1 MMQKIMLATIVTFA
15 LTLAAGPI
23 FIPYLRKLKFGQSVR
38 EDGPKTHLK
47 KSGTPTMGGI
57 MFVAAATITTLIF
70 SPWNKYMGI
79 LLLAILGYG
88 LIGFAD
94 DFLKVHLKRP
104 LGLRAREKLIGQFL
118 LAIVI
123 SYFAKQYVGSDV
135 IIPFLKTNIDLGI
148 YYIPLMVFIIVGTVN
163 SVNLTDGL
171 DGLAAGVS
179 SIVMAF
185 FTLVSL
191 FLNNITYGAFS
202 AAFTG
207 ALLGFLRYNR
217 HPAEVFMG
225 DTGSLAIG
233 GAVSTI
239 AVLTKLPLILPL
251 LGIIYVAEA
260 LSVIIQVISFRFF
273 GKRVFK
279 MSPLH
284 HHFELSGWQEERVVY
299 TFWLVTL
306 IALFLS
312 FYSLS

>member
-1 MMQKIMLATIVTFA
+1 MIQKIIFATLLSFTVAIISGRF
-15 LTLAAGPI
+15 
-23 FIPYLRKLKFGQSVR
+23 FIPYLRKLKFSQKVR

-57 MFVAAATITTLIF
+57 IFVVATFLTSLIF
-70 SPWNKYMGI
+70 SPWNKYLFI
-79 LLLAILGYG
+79 LLAGFLGYG

-94 DFLKVHLKRP
+94 DFLKVYFKRS
-104 LGLRAREKLIGQFL
+104 LGLRAREKLLAQFL

-123 SYFAKQYVGSDV
+123 SWFIKSNVGTEIIVPFFKRSVDLANFY
-135 IIPFLKTNIDLGI
+135 IPFA
-148 YYIPLMVFIIVGTVN
+148 VFIIVGTVN

-179 SIVMAF
+179 TIVMAF
-185 FTLVSL
+185 FAMIAL
-191 FLNNITYGAFS
+191 FLNDVTYGVFS
-202 AAFTG
+202 ASLTG
-207 ALLGFLRYNR
+207 GLLGFLRYNK

-233 GAVSTI
+233 GAVATV
-239 AVLTKLPLILPL
+239 ALLTKLPLILPV

-260 LSVIIQVISFRFF
+260 ISVILQVFSFKLF
-273 GKRVFK
+273 GKRIFK

-284 HHFELSGWQEERVVY
+284 HHFELSGWKEEKVVY
-299 TFWLVTL
+299 SFWLVTL
-306 IALFLS
+306 IALFVS